1 MKTILTI
8 IASLLLTAAATAN
21 TTAGQPK
28 NGMKKEIGRQMKAN
42 KNKQPNTADA
52 MKKEVERFV
61 KTDDKK
67 IGFSHP
73 GTGHYV
79 WNFKY
84 MLSESDAASGRL
96 PKSLQRL
103 DRAFIR
109 TGGKATTTVTHC
121 PADGE
126 SPFHWISFS
135 WPDTYWKRIWFN
147 YNMRDDFT
155 YRFSTFISPDDS
167 IRTLYAIVW
176 RREKFYDKDSLV
188 CNTIDGYLIK
198 MEGNHWRI
206 DDLNTTYVPGRDR
219 SNKSKAAPTDTTAFA
234 ELREKTK
241 YIAGLYATNESNND
255 ERGCDAAVYFFHKLA
270 EDLNST
276 LTVKQFDEIGDIAKR
291 MYTSN
296 SNCQRNSILGKA
308 MATLREKS
316 KKRPLSLTAARTVR
330 NRPFM
335 RNEFQAKLIRENF
348 VRPNEM
354 DGTLRER
361 TISGTV
367 EPGTGELTIRPVTF
381 PFNGAEEDITIGEDG
396 RFTCTYEAEPDQI
409 FEIADDKGHTYAFV
423 ADSVPV
429 VVDMGRRRIMSAS
442 ELNRKFMVCQNRMYD
457 YEREAKKYTTDIDGY
472 TLTFDNDGMLALI
485 DSADAASD
493 RIIRANMDSPIA
505 AYYLSQTYSN
515 MSYERLG
522 SLLDSTRAYAS
533 HAAMQPVWQ
542 FYRNMEKRR
551 PGLMYTDVELT
562 APDGATHRL
571 SEYVGRGYVLLYFW
585 NMDGAS
591 RGEIPMLKIMNR
603 RYKDEGLNIIGVYL
617 NSNRENWAKYVE
629 KRGIHWTH
637 LSNLNDF
644 KSEIARTYGITS
656 LPEYVLIG
664 PDGRIVSSGLIDHW
678 LENEIKEIFG
688 KKGDRRR

>member
-8 IASLLLTAAATAN
+8 ITSLLLTTAATAD
-21 TTAGQPK
+21 TTAGQPES
-28 NGMKKEIGRQMKAN
+28 GMKKETGRQMKADE
-42 KNKQPNTADA
+42 NKQSNTADA
-52 MKKEVERFV
+52 LKKEVERFI

-103 DRAFIR
+103 DRAFVR

-135 WPDTYWKRIWFN
+135 WPDTYWARIWFN

-155 YRFSTFISPDDS
+155 YRFSTFTGPDS

-176 RREKFYDKDSLV
+176 RREMFYDKDSLT

-198 MEGNHWRI
+198 MEGKHWRI

-219 SNKSKAAPTDTTAFA
+219 SNRSKAAPTDTTAFA

-241 YIAGLYATNESNND
+241 YIAGLYATNESNKD

-276 LTVKQFDEIGDIAKR
+276 LTVKQFDEISALAYKMR
-291 MYTSN
+291 TSN
-296 SNCQRNSILGKA
+296 STCQRNSILAKA
-308 MATLREKS
+308 LMTLQRKS
-316 KKRPLSLTAARTVR
+316 KKRPLALTAARTTR

-335 RNEFQAKLIRENF
+335 KNGFQTKLISENF
-348 VRPNEM
+348 VSPNGM
-354 DGTLRER
+354 DRTRRER

-367 EPGTGELTIRPVTF
+367 APGTGELTIRPVTF
-381 PFNGAEEDITIGEDG
+381 PFNDAEDITVGEDG
-396 RFTCTYEAEPDQI
+396 RFTYTYEAEHEQI
-409 FEIADDKGHTYAFV
+409 FEIADDKGHTYVFV

-429 VVDMGRRRIMSAS
+429 VIDMERRRITSAS

-457 YEREAKKYTTDIDGY
+457 YEREAKKYTTDIEGY
-472 TLTFDNDGMLALI
+472 TNTFDDDGMLALI

-505 AYYLSQTYSN
+505 AYYLSRTYSN

-522 SLLDSTRAYAS
+522 SMLDSTRAYAS
-533 HAAMQPVWQ
+533 HTAMQPVWQ

-603 RYKDEGLNIIGVYL
+603 RYQDKGLNIIGVYL
-617 NSNRENWAKYVE
+617 SPDRENWAKYVE

-637 LSNLNDF
+637 LSNLKDF
-644 KSEIARTYGITS
+644 KSEIAQIYGITS

-664 PDGRIVSSGLIDHW
+664 PDGRIVSSGLIGHW
-678 LENEIKEIFG
+678 LENEVKEIF
-688 KKGDRRR
+688 KKEGR

>member
-8 IASLLLTAAATAN
+8 ITSLLLTTAATAD
-21 TTAGQPK
+21 TKGGLPK
-28 NGMKKEIGRQMKAN
+28 NGMIKEIGRQMKAYEN
-42 KNKQPNTADA
+42 DYPNSADA
-52 MKKEVERFV
+52 LKKEVERFI

-84 MLSESDAASGRL
+84 MLSGSDAASGQL

-103 DRAFIR
+103 DRAFVR
-109 TGGKATTTVTHC
+109 TGGKATTTVAHC

-126 SPFHWISFS
+126 SPFHWITFS
-135 WPDTYWKRIWFN
+135 WPDTYWARISFN

-155 YRFSTFISPDDS
+155 YRFSTFTGPDS
-167 IRTLYAIVW
+167 VRTLYAIVW
-176 RREKFYDKDSLV
+176 RREMFYDKDSLA

-198 MEGNHWRI
+198 MEGKHWRI
-206 DDLNTTYVPGRDR
+206 DDLNTTYVSGRDR
-219 SNKSKAAPTDTTAFA
+219 FNRSKAAPTDTTAFA

-241 YIAGLYATNESNND
+241 YIAGLYETHKSNKD

-276 LTVKQFDEIGDIAKR
+276 LTAKQFDEINTLASK
-291 MYTSN
+291 MYIGGR
-296 SNCQRNSILGKA
+296 QRDHILTKA
-308 MATLREKS
+308 LVALQRKS
-316 KKRPLSLTAARTVR
+316 KKRIVSNKSVYTTR
-330 NRPFM
+330 NTPFLK
-335 RNEFQAKLIRENF
+335 NGFQTKLISETYVIPEGADR
-348 VRPNEM
+348 
-354 DGTLRER
+354 TLHER

-367 EPGTGELTIRPVTF
+367 APGTGKLTIRPVTF
-381 PFNGAEEDITIGEDG
+381 PFNANEDIAVGEDG
-396 RFTCTYEAEPDQI
+396 RFTYTYEAEPDQI

-429 VVDMGRRRIMSAS
+429 FIDMERRRMMSAS
-442 ELNRKFMVCQNRMYD
+442 DLNRKFMACQNRMHD

-472 TLTFDNDGMLALI
+472 TNTFDNDGMLALI

-493 RIIRANMDSPIA
+493 RIIRENMDSPIA
-505 AYYLSQTYSN
+505 AYYLSRRYSN
-515 MSYERLG
+515 MGYERLG

-533 HAAMQPVWQ
+533 HTAMQPVWQ

-562 APDGATHRL
+562 DPNGGTHRL

-591 RGEIPMLKIMNR
+591 RGEIPMLKRMNR
-603 RYKDEGLNIIGVYL
+603 RYKDEGLNIIGIYL
-617 NSNRENWAKYVE
+617 GSDREDWANYVE

-637 LSNLNDF
+637 LSNLKGF
-644 KSEIARTYGITS
+644 KSEIAQIYGITS
-656 LPEYVLIG
+656 LPEYVIIG
-664 PDGRIVSSGLIDHW
+664 PDGRLVSPGLISYW
-678 LENEIKEIFG
+678 LESEIKEIL
-688 KKGDRRR
+688 KKK

>member
-8 IASLLLTAAATAN
+8 ITSLLLTTATTVTANATADR
-21 TTAGQPK
+21 PK
-28 NGMKKEIGRQMKAN
+28 DGMTKEIGRQMKAYEN
-42 KNKQPNTADA
+42 DYPNSADA
-52 MKKEVERFV
+52 LKKEVERFV
-61 KTDDKK
+61 LADDKK

-103 DRAFIR
+103 DRAFVR
-109 TGGKATTTVTHC
+109 TGGKATTTVAHC

-126 SPFHWISFS
+126 SPFHWITFS
-135 WPDTYWKRIWFN
+135 WPDTYWARICFN

-155 YRFSTFISPDDS
+155 YRFSTFTGPDS
-167 IRTLYAIVW
+167 VRTLYAIVW
-176 RREKFYDKDSLV
+176 RQEMFYDKDSLA

-198 MEGNHWRI
+198 MEGKHWRI
-206 DDLNTTYVPGRDR
+206 DDLNTTYVSGRDR
-219 SNKSKAAPTDTTAFA
+219 FNRSKAAPTDTTAFA

-241 YIAGLYATNESNND
+241 YIAGLYETHKANND

-276 LTVKQFDEIGDIAKR
+276 LTAKQFDEINTLASK
-291 MYTSN
+291 MYVGGR
-296 SNCQRNSILGKA
+296 QRDNILTKA
-308 MATLREKS
+308 LVALQRKS
-316 KKRPLSLTAARTVR
+316 KKRPLSLTSVRTTR
-330 NRPFM
+330 NRPFL
-335 RNEFQAKLIRENF
+335 RNGFQEKLIIEKIIS
-348 VRPNEM
+348 PNGM
-354 DGTLRER
+354 DRTRRER

-367 EPGTGELTIRPVTF
+367 APGTGELTIQPVTF
-381 PFNGAEEDITIGEDG
+381 PFNDAEDIAVGEGG
-396 RFTCTYEAEPDQI
+396 RFTYTYEAEPDQI

-429 VVDMGRRRIMSAS
+429 VVDMGQRRVTSAS
-442 ELNRKFMVCQNRMYD
+442 DLNRRFMACQNRMHD
-457 YEREAKKYTTDIDGY
+457 YEREAKKYTTDIEGY

-493 RIIRANMDSPIA
+493 RIIRENMDSPIA
-505 AYYLSQTYSN
+505 AYYLSRRYSN
-515 MSYERLG
+515 MGYERLV

-533 HAAMQPVWQ
+533 HTAMQPVWQ

-551 PGLMYTDVELT
+551 PGLIYTDVELT
-562 APDGATHRL
+562 DPDGNAHRL

-591 RGEIPMLKIMNR
+591 RGEIPMLKRMNR
-603 RYKDEGLNIIGVYL
+603 RYKDEGLNIIGIYL
-617 NSNRENWAKYVE
+617 DSNREDWANYVE

-637 LSNLNDF
+637 LSNLKGF
-644 KSEIARTYGITS
+644 KSEIAQIYGITS
-656 LPEYVLIG
+656 LPEYVIIG
-664 PDGRIVSSGLIDHW
+664 PDGRIVNCGLIGYW
-678 LENEIKEIFG
+678 LESEIKEIL
-688 KKGDRRR
+688 KKKRR